1 MVLMHI
7 LPPIQGFF
15 PCYSKNV
22 ITLQSFFWFFYDK
35 RLIDFSN
42 PLLSLSEFCEFI
54 ILHGDS
60 KLSFSEFYENTNFLW

>member
-7 LPPIQGFF
+7 LPHVQGFF
-15 PCYSKNV
+15 PCYYKNV

-35 RLIDFSN
+35 WHIDFSN

-60 KLSFSEFYENTNFLW
+60 KLNFSEFYENTNFLW